1 MLPRQCVGRVP
12 GRLAVQPRPHHTMTL
27 LTQTSSPALRTGASY
42 RMGPLPVTRL
52 CSTDHRSG
60 FANANHPGGVLR
72 AEAAT

>member
-1 MLPRQCVGRVP
+1 
-12 GRLAVQPRPHHTMTL
+12 MTL